1 MTAPTN
7 GTIRVEVLARSDCP
21 NRGMALQVV
30 ARAVERSGVAA
41 DVQIVD
47 VRTESEARRLRVLGS
62 PSVLVD
68 GVDVEPGAIERSDFT
83 LACRV
88 YRCDHGIQGWPEEA
102 WIRSAL
108 LMRAAQDESERSS
121 ATSP

>member
-1 MTAPTN
+1 
-7 GTIRVEVLARSDCP
+7 
-21 NRGMALQVV
+21 MALQVV
-30 ARAVERSGVAA
+30 ERAIRRSGVAA
-41 DVQIVD
+41 QVQVVD
-47 VRTESEARRLRVLGS
+47 VCSEAQAQRRRFLGS

-68 GVDVEPGAIERSDFT
+68 GVDVEPGAVERTDYT

-88 YRCDHGIQGWPEEA
+88 YRCGHGIQGWPEEA